1 MDDLLKDAIADA
13 KAVRETA
20 LANAKIALE
29 EAFTP
34 RIQSMLSQKIQNELE
49 GDEEAAEEVPVE
61 QEEPEAEEEPE
72 IAAEPEVGEEPIAAG
87 EEDVEDVL
95 AAQDEVPG
103 DEFSEPEAEVPGEEV
118 PLAAQDVVPGDEFS
132 EPEAEFPA
140 EEEPEAIEGVIEIN
154 GVKYA
159 PVVSEEDE
167 EEFEAPVEEQEDE
180 DELDLEAILKELEDE
195 ADDAEVDENYEE
207 GEVGD
212 GLDSSEVKTADE
224 AELAENDVS
233 SDIGDGDNKVAD
245 AAADS
250 SDVGQGSEEPASADA
265 PAAGHENPE
274 DEEVDDLVEVNG
286 VRYQKVAE
294 QDEWEARNGDL
305 EKNEGEDGED
315 IDLEEILKALSEQD
329 DEEEE
334 KAEEQVSKL
343 SSDLAEHRKVV
354 RYLRSKL
361 NEVNLLNAKL
371 LFTNKLFRAHGLTN
385 EQKLKVV
392 ENFDRATNLREVK
405 LVFATLA
412 ESFGS
417 RPASTVKQIKESK
430 GSASKAVASTKPKST
445 PKVIG
450 EGFDMKKRFQ
460 QLANIL

>member
-34 RIQSMLSQKIQNELE
+34 RIQSMLSQKIQSETE
-49 GDEEAAEEVPVE
+49 GEEEA
-61 QEEPEAEEEPE
+61 PEAEEEPE
-72 IAAEPEVGEEPIAAG
+72 IAAEPEIGEEPLVAQDEVPGDEFSEPAG
-87 EEDVEDVL
+87 EEVPL

-103 DEFSEPEAEVPGEEV
+103 DEFSEPEAEFPAEEPIV
-118 PLAAQDVVPGDEFS
+118 AQDEVPGDEWS
-132 EPEAEFPA
+132 
-140 EEEPEAIEGVIEIN
+140 EEEPVEEPIEGVIEIN

-159 PVVSEEDE
+159 PVVSEEE
-167 EEFEAPVEEQEDE
+167 EEESENPFAEGEDE
-180 DELDLEAILKELEDE
+180 DELDLEAIIRELEDE
-195 ADDAEVDENYEE
+195 AGEGEVEENYEE

-212 GLDSSEVKTADE
+212 GLSSDEAETADE
-224 AELAENDVS
+224 ADLAENDVS
-233 SDIGDGDNKVAD
+233 SDIGDADNKVAD

-250 SDVGQGSEEPASADA
+250 SEVGQGSEEPASADA
-265 PAAGHENPE
+265 PAAGHENSE

-286 VRYQKVAE
+286 VKYSKVKE

-305 EKNEGEDGED
+305 EVNEQDEDD

-343 SSDLAEHRKVV
+343 KSELGEHRKVV
-354 RYLRSKL
+354 QYLRGKL

-392 ENFDRATNLREVK
+392 ETFDRAKNLREVK
-405 LVFATLA
+405 LVFSTLA

-417 RPASTVKQIKESK
+417 RTTSTSKPIKESK
-430 GSASKAVASTKPKST
+430 GSASKAIASTKPKST
-445 PKVIG
+445 PKVIE
-450 EGFDMKKRFQ
+450 EGFDMKQRFQ
-460 QLANIL
+460 KLANIL

>member
-34 RIQSMLSQKIQNELE
+34 RIQSMLSNKIQNELE
-49 GDEEAAEEVPVE
+49 GDDEAAEEAPVE
-61 QEEPEAEEEPE
+61 GEEPEAEEEPE
-72 IAAEPEVGEEPIAAG
+72 IAAEPEIGEEPI
-87 EEDVEDVL
+87 V
-95 AAQDEVPG
+95 AQDE
-103 DEFSEPEAEVPGEEV
+103 
-118 PLAAQDVVPGDEFS
+118 VPGDEFS

-140 EEEPEAIEGVIEIN
+140 EEEPLVAQDEIPGDEFSEEEPEAVEGVIEIN

-159 PVVSEEDE
+159 PVVSEEE
-167 EEFEAPVEEQEDE
+167 EEAENPFAGGEEEEATEE
-180 DELDLEAILKELEDE
+180 ELDLEAILRELEEE
-195 ADDAEVDENYEE
+195 ADDAEVTEDYEE
-207 GEVGD
+207 AGVGD
-212 GLDSSEVKTADE
+212 GLSSDEATTADE

-250 SDVGQGSEEPASADA
+250 SDIGQGSEEPASADA
-265 PAAGHENPE
+265 PAAGHENTE

-286 VRYQKVAE
+286 VTYSKVKE
-294 QDEWEARNGDL
+294 QDDFEARNGDL
-305 EKNEGEDGED
+305 EVNEDDD
-315 IDLEEILKALSEQD
+315 IDLEEILRALSEQD
-329 DEEEE
+329 DEKEE

-343 SSDLAEHRKVV
+343 KSDLGEHRKVV
-354 RYLRSKL
+354 KYLRSKL

-392 ENFDRATNLREVK
+392 ETFDRAKNLREVK
-405 LVFATLA
+405 LVFSTLA

-417 RPASTVKQIKESK
+417 RTAITSKPIKESK
-430 GSASKAVASTKPKST
+430 GSASKATASTKPKST
-445 PKVIG
+445 PKVIE
-450 EGFDMKKRFQ
+450 EGFDMKQRFQ
-460 QLANIL
+460 KLANIL